1 MSAVRSSPRRLR
13 CTIALSAAIVVA
25 TLAASSG
32 AWARDDAGVLAF
44 ATQGQ
49 RSNLMDLRPL
59 AQPRPVADL
68 PAPVVLPAAPR
79 GALPTIGEPAALR
92 GEVALVRG
100 MTVRGEGLRAVCVR
114 TCDGYFF
121 PVGDLPRGSSTLAH
135 ETACQAACPGA
146 PTQLFTLARNEQDMS
161 KARNLEGA
169 TYGEQPFAFLHERT
183 RVAACGCGTGNRPLL
198 SLRRDLTLRAGD
210 AVATADSALILTPD
224 RSENGWS
231 FVDFRVARVAQPQQR
246 ALDARVG
253 TMQREANAR
262 VIRQQMRVR
271 EARGPLVDLRTLS
284 DATAPQRLGD
294 GGLRVVLAS
303 PYADSAVTS
312 RR

>member
-1 MSAVRSSPRRLR
+1 LACL
-13 CTIALSAAIVVA
+13 ALTAGHVA
-25 TLAASSG
+25 
-32 AWARDDAGVLAF
+32 ARDDAGVLAF
-44 ATQGQ
+44 ATQAQ
-49 RSNLMDLRPL
+49 RGTLLDLRPM
-59 AQPRPVADL
+59 AQPRIVDDL
-68 PAPVVLPAAPR
+68 PAPVRLPAR
-79 GALPTIGEPAALR
+79 GTLPTIGEPAALR
-92 GEVALVRG
+92 SDIALVRG

-135 ETACQAACPGA
+135 ETACQASCPGA
-146 PTQLFTLARNEQDMS
+146 PTQLFTLPRNEQDMS

-169 TYGEQPFAFLHERT
+169 SYGELPFAFLHERT
-183 RVAACGCGTGNRPLL
+183 RVAACGCGTGTRPLL

-210 AVATADSALILTPD
+210 AVATADSALILAPD

-231 FVDFRVARVAQPQQR
+231 FVDFRVASLGRTQKT

-253 TMQREANAR
+253 TMQREATAR
-262 VIRQQMRVR
+262 QLRQQMRVR
-271 EARGPLVDLRTLS
+271 EARGPVVDLRTLS

-294 GGLRVVLAS
+294 PAQANAGLRVVLAS
-303 PYADSAVTS
+303 PYDNSAATS